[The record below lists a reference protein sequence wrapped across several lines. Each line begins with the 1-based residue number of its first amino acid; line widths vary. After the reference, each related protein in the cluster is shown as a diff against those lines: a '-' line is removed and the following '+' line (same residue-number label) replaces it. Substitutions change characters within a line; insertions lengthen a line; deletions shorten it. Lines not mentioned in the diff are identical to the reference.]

1 MNDLTLLIPAN
12 KEAESLPVFLTE
24 LKRFN
29 FKKLIVLQ
37 KEDQETFESISNF
50 DDISSTIQF
59 GKFLASSRIRP
70 F

>member
-1 MNDLTLLIPAN
+1 MNDLTLLISAN

-37 KEDQETFESISNF
+37 KEDQETSKLISNF
-50 DDISSTIQF
+50 DDIDFHYQDEK
-59 GKFLASSRIRP
+59 GYGNALVELK
-70 F
+70 